1 MMLPEQARELL
12 RWVASSINAK
22 SDPKKNDK
30 TFDLDN
36 REKTMKRTKLFAA
49 MAVAAAVSIGPAMA
63 QDYPSEPIRIIVP
76 AGAGGGTDVMVRTL
90 QPKLESALG
99 TNIVVVNVPGS
110 GSVGGSRRA
119 LEAEP
124 DGYTVLA
131 NHVTLLTAM
140 ALDKAEFRHTDFELA
155 GMAVEIPLVVV
166 VPSSSPHNTL
176 DEILEAARG
185 ADPVIAG
192 VNLGAVN
199 HFSMLMIEAQGNG
212 AAFRYVQ
219 TGGGAATTAALLGE
233 QIDVGV
239 LAGSEALPITE
250 SGEVR
255 VIAALGGDR
264 IPYFPDVETATEQGY
279 PMNMG
284 VEYMW
289 LMPGGTPADRVT
301 VFQDALGSVMA
312 DAEIMA
318 TLSERGMIPSFQ
330 PGAEAAPEVTE
341 LYGVIEGVAATLQ

>member
-1 MMLPEQARELL
+1 MTRL
-12 RWVASSINAK
+12 
-22 SDPKKNDK
+22 K
-30 TFDLDN
+30 TI
-36 REKTMKRTKLFAA
+36 
-49 MAVAAAVSIGPAMA
+49 AAAAIAGAMTLGPAMA
-63 QDYPSEPIRIIVP
+63 QDYPAEPIRIVVP
-76 AGAGGGTDVMVRTL
+76 AGAGGGTDVLVRTL
-90 QPKLESALG
+90 QPLLEESLG
-99 TNIVVVNVPGS
+99 GSIVVVNVPGS
-110 GSVGGSRRA
+110 GSVGGSRQA
-119 LEAEP
+119 YEADP

-140 ALDKAEFRHTDFELA
+140 ALGKADFAITDFELVA
-155 GMAVEIPLVVV
+155 TAVEIPLVVV
-166 VPSSSPHNTL
+166 VPSSSPYNNL
-176 DEILEAARG
+176 DELLEAARG
-185 ADPVIAG
+185 DDPVIAG

-233 QIDVGV
+233 QIAVGV

-264 IPYFPDVETATEQGY
+264 ISYFPDVPTATEQGY

-289 LMPGGTPADRVT
+289 LMPAGTPADRVAA
-301 VFQDALGSVMA
+301 FQDALGEAMTN
-312 DAEIMA
+312 AELTA
-318 TLSERGMIPSFQ
+318 TLEERGMVPSFQ
-330 PGAEAAPEVTE
+330 PGAEAAPEVAE
-341 LYGVIEGVAATLQ
+341 LYTVIEGVAKTLE

>member
-1 MMLPEQARELL
+1 
-12 RWVASSINAK
+12 
-22 SDPKKNDK
+22 
-30 TFDLDN
+30 
-36 REKTMKRTKLFAA
+36 MKVLNWTAAIA
-49 MAVAAAVSIGPAMA
+49 MAGAVMVGPAAA
-63 QDYPSEPIRIIVP
+63 QDYPSEPIRIIVA
-76 AGAGGGTDVMVRTL
+76 AGAGGGTDVLVRTL
-90 QPKLESALG
+90 QPKLEEQLG

-110 GSVGGSRRA
+110 GSVGGSRQA
-119 LEAEP
+119 FEADP

-140 ALDKAEFRHTDFELA
+140 ALGKADFKHTEFELA
-155 GMAVEIPLVVV
+155 ATAVEIPLVVV
-166 VPSSSPHNTL
+166 VPSSSPYNSL

-185 ADPVIAG
+185 DEPVIAG

-199 HFSMLMIEAQGNG
+199 HFSMLMIEAQGAD

-233 QIDVGV
+233 QIAVGV

-264 IPYFPDVETATEQGY
+264 IPYFPDVPTATEQGY

-289 LMPGGTPADRVT
+289 LMPGGTPEDRVA
-301 VFQDALGSVMA
+301 VFQDALGKTME
-312 DAEIMA
+312 DAEINA
-318 TLSERGMIPSFQ
+318 TLTERGMIPSFQ
-330 PGAEAAPEVTE
+330 PSAEAAPEVAD
-341 LYGVIEGVAATLQ
+341 LYKVIEGVAATLQ

>member
-1 MMLPEQARELL
+1 
-12 RWVASSINAK
+12 
-22 SDPKKNDK
+22 
-30 TFDLDN
+30 
-36 REKTMKRTKLFAA
+36 MKRTNWMAA
-49 MAVAAAVSIGPAMA
+49 MAVGAALSVGPAVA
-63 QDYPSEPIRIIVP
+63 QEYPSEPIRIIVP

-90 QPKLESALG
+90 QPNLEEALG
-99 TNIVVVNVPGS
+99 TSIVVVNVPGS

-119 LEAEP
+119 YEADA

-140 ALDKAEFRHTDFELA
+140 ALNKAEFRHTDFELA
-155 GMAVEIPLVVV
+155 ATAVEIPLVVV

-185 ADPVIAG
+185 DDPVIAG

-264 IPYFPDVETATEQGY
+264 IPYFPDVATATEQGY

-289 LMPGGTPADRVT
+289 LMPGGTPADRVAT
-301 VFQDALGSVMA
+301 FQDALG
-312 DAEIMA
+312 A
-318 TLSERGMIPSFQ
+318 TMSDDSIVYTLTERGMIPSFQ
-330 PGAEAAPEVTE
+330 PGAEAAPEVAE
-341 LYGVIEGVAATLQ
+341 LYGVIEGVAATLEQ

>member
-1 MMLPEQARELL
+1 MINLK
-12 RWVASSINAK
+12 SIA
-22 SDPKKNDK
+22 
-30 TFDLDN
+30 
-36 REKTMKRTKLFAA
+36 
-49 MAVAAAVSIGPAMA
+49 AVAFVGAFAVAPAGA
-63 QDYPSEPIRIIVP
+63 QQYPSEPVRVIVA
-76 AGAGGGTDVMVRTL
+76 AGAGGGTDVLVRTL
-90 QPKLESALG
+90 QPYLEEALG
-99 TNIVVVNVPGS
+99 GTMVVVNVPGS

-119 LEAEP
+119 YEADA

-140 ALDKAEFRHTDFELA
+140 AMGAADFQITEFEVAAT
-155 GMAVEIPLVVV
+155 AVEIPLVVV
-166 VPSSSPHNTL
+166 VPSSSPYTTL
-176 DEILEAARG
+176 DELIEAARG
-185 ADPVIAG
+185 DDPVIAG

-199 HFSMLMIEAQGNG
+199 HFSMLMIEAQGEG

-233 QIDVGV
+233 QIAVGV

-264 IPYFPDVETATEQGY
+264 ISYFPDVPTATEQGY

-301 VFQDALGSVMA
+301 AFQDALGVAMSNA
-312 DAEIMA
+312 DLVA
-318 TLSERGMIPSFQ
+318 TLEERGMIPSFQ
-330 PGAEAAPEVTE
+330 TGAEASPEIDE
-341 LYGVIEGVAATLQ
+341 LYEVIEGVAATLQ

>member
-1 MMLPEQARELL
+1 MTGL
-12 RWVASSINAK
+12 
-22 SDPKKNDK
+22 K
-30 TFDLDN
+30 TF
-36 REKTMKRTKLFAA
+36 AA
-49 MAVAAAVSIGPAMA
+49 FAVAGMLSLGTASA
-63 QDYPSEPIRIIVP
+63 QNYPSEPIRIIVP
-76 AGAGGGTDVMVRTL
+76 AGAGGGTDVLVRTL
-90 QPKLESALG
+90 QPYLEDALG
-99 TNIVVVNVPGS
+99 GSLVVVNVPGS
-110 GSVGGSRRA
+110 GSVGGSRRVY
-119 LEAEP
+119 EADA

-140 ALDKAEFRHTDFELA
+140 ALNKAEFRHTDFELA
-155 GMAVEIPLVVV
+155 ATAVEIPLVVV

-176 DEILEAARG
+176 DEVIAAAKG
-185 ADPVIAG
+185 DDPVIAG

-199 HFSMLMIEAQGNG
+199 HFSMLMIEAQGEG

-239 LAGSEALPITE
+239 LAGSEALPITQ

-264 IPYFPDVETATEQGY
+264 IPYFPDVPTATEQGY

-289 LMPGGTPADRVT
+289 LMPGGTPADRVAA
-301 VFQDALGSVMA
+301 FQDALGEAMA
-312 DAEIMA
+312 NADLTA
-318 TLSERGMIPSFQ
+318 TLEERGMIPSFQ
-330 PGAEAAPEVTE
+330 PGAEAAPEVAD
-341 LYGVIEGVAATLQ
+341 LYKVIEGVAATLQ

>member
-1 MMLPEQARELL
+1 MIRL
-12 RWVASSINAK
+12 
-22 SDPKKNDK
+22 K
-30 TFDLDN
+30 TI
-36 REKTMKRTKLFAA
+36 AA
-49 MAVAAAVSIGPAMA
+49 MAIAGAMTAGTASA
-63 QDYPSEPIRIIVP
+63 QDYPAEPIRIIVA
-76 AGAGGGTDVMVRTL
+76 AGAGGGTDVLVRTL
-90 QPKLESALG
+90 QPHLEETLG
-99 TNIVVVNVPGS
+99 TSIVVVNVPGS

-119 LEAEP
+119 FEADP

-155 GMAVEIPLVVV
+155 ATAVEIPLVVV
-166 VPSSSPHNTL
+166 VPASSPINNL
-176 DEILEAARG
+176 DELLEAARG
-185 ADPVIAG
+185 SDPVIAG

-199 HFSMLMIEAQGNG
+199 HFSMLMIEAQGDG

-255 VIAALGGDR
+255 VIAALGGDS
-264 IPYFPDVETATEQGY
+264 IPYFPDVATATQQGY

-289 LMPGGTPADRVT
+289 LMPGGTPADRVSS
-301 VFQDALGSVMA
+301 FQDALGEAMA
-312 DAEIMA
+312 NAELTA
-318 TLSERGMIPSFQ
+318 TLEERGMIPSFQ
-330 PGAEAAPEVTE
+330 PGAEAAPEVAE
-341 LYGVIEGVAATLQ
+341 LYAVIEGVAATLD

>member
-1 MMLPEQARELL
+1 MTRL
-12 RWVASSINAK
+12 
-22 SDPKKNDK
+22 K
-30 TFDLDN
+30 TI
-36 REKTMKRTKLFAA
+36 AA
-49 MAVAAAVSIGPAMA
+49 MAIAGAMVAGPAVA
-63 QDYPSEPIRIIVP
+63 QDYPSEPIRIVVP
-76 AGAGGGTDVMVRTL
+76 AGAGGGTDVLVRTL
-90 QPKLESALG
+90 QPHLEESLG
-99 TNIVVVNVPGS
+99 GSIVVVNVPGS
-110 GSVGGSRRA
+110 GSVGGSRRVY
-119 LEAEP
+119 EADP

-140 ALDKAEFRHTDFELA
+140 ALGKADFKITDFELA
-155 GMAVEIPLVVV
+155 ATAVEIPLVVV
-166 VPSSSPHNTL
+166 VPSSSPYTNL
-176 DEILEAARG
+176 DELMEAARG
-185 ADPVIAG
+185 DDPVIAG

-199 HFSMLMIEAQGNG
+199 HFSMLMIEAQAEG

-233 QIDVGV
+233 QIAVGV

-289 LMPGGTPADRVT
+289 LMPAGTPADRVAA
-301 VFQDALGSVMA
+301 FSAALGEAMA
-312 DAEIMA
+312 NAEITA
-318 TLSERGMIPSFQ
+318 TLEERGMIPSFQ
-330 PGAEAAPEVTE
+330 TGEEAAPEVAD
-341 LYGVIEGVAATLQ
+341 LYAVIEGVAATLE

>member
-1 MMLPEQARELL
+1 
-12 RWVASSINAK
+12 
-22 SDPKKNDK
+22 
-30 TFDLDN
+30 
-36 REKTMKRTKLFAA
+36 MKGMHWMAA
-49 MAVAAAVSIGPAMA
+49 AAVAAAVSAGPVAA

-76 AGAGGGTDVMVRTL
+76 AGAGGGTDVLVRTL
-90 QPKLESALG
+90 QPHLEESLG
-99 TNIVVVNVPGS
+99 TSIVVVNVPGS

-119 LEAEP
+119 YEAEP

-140 ALDKAEFRHTDFELA
+140 ALDKADFRHTDFELA
-155 GMAVEIPLVVV
+155 ATAVEIPLVVV
-166 VPSSSPHNTL
+166 VPSSSPHQTL
-176 DEILEAARG
+176 DSLLEAARG
-185 ADPVIAG
+185 DDPVIAG

-199 HFSMLMIEAQGNG
+199 HFSMLMIEAQGDG

-239 LAGSEALPITE
+239 LAGSEALPITQ

-264 IPYFPDVETATEQGY
+264 IPYFPDVPTATEQGY

-289 LMPGGTPADRVT
+289 LMPGGTPADRVA
-301 VFQDALGSVMA
+301 VFQDALGEAMA
-312 DAEIMA
+312 NEEIA
-318 TLSERGMIPSFQ
+318 GTLTERGMIPSFQ
-330 PGAEAAPEVTE
+330 PGAEAAPEVAE
-341 LYGVIEGVAATLQ
+341 LYSVIEGVAKTLQ

>member
-1 MMLPEQARELL
+1 
-12 RWVASSINAK
+12 
-22 SDPKKNDK
+22 
-30 TFDLDN
+30 
-36 REKTMKRTKLFAA
+36 MKRMNLTAA
-49 MAVAAAVSIGPAMA
+49 IAIAGAVLSAPALA
-63 QDYPSEPIRIIVP
+63 QDYPSEPVRIIVP
-76 AGAGGGTDVMVRTL
+76 AGAGGGTDVLVRTL
-90 QPKLESALG
+90 QPHLEEALG
-99 TNIVVVNVPGS
+99 GSIVVVNVPGS

-119 LEAEP
+119 VEADP

-140 ALDKAEFRHTDFELA
+140 ALDKADFRHTDFEIA
-155 GMAVEIPLVVV
+155 ATVVEIPLVVV
-166 VPSSSPHNTL
+166 VPSSSPHTSL
-176 DEILEAARG
+176 DEVMEAARG
-185 ADPVIAG
+185 SDPVIAG

-199 HFSMLMIEAQGNG
+199 HFSMLMLEAQGDG

-264 IPYFPDVETATEQGY
+264 IPYFPDVPTATEQGY
-279 PMNMG
+279 EMNMG

-289 LMPGGTPADRVT
+289 LMPGGTPQGRVT
-301 VFQDALGSVMA
+301 AFQDALGTAMA
-312 DAEIMA
+312 NEDLRA
-318 TLSERGMIPSFQ
+318 TLEDRGMIPSFQ
-330 PGAEAAPEVTE
+330 PGAEAAPEIDA
-341 LYGVIEGVAATLQ
+341 LYAVIEGVAATLE